1 MVCLEQITTAHVF
14 YSFKDSILQAFDSHH
29 GSSRTSS
36 ATKSTWTTTKQVQTR
51 AAGGTRVK
59 KYNNTNRP
67 SMQAGRSS
75 QSAVRVGRN
84 QERRRK
90 SPNMSRAEYSF
101 AWTRSSRAPKFF
113 VFDCVTSGDDAR
125 RGRILELAIV
135 EYIPGQKID
144 DIAPHS
150 ILVNPRRE
158 LTKTNVKKHGITDG
172 MLQDERLFPDAWK
185 EFVAFVESACEEGDR
200 PVLVAHKA
208 RFNVNFLSEE
218 MRRNEM
224 KVPKWDVACSLAIA
238 KDVWPGEAVGLGK
251 LALRFSVN
259 GCGVKRAGGGV
270 KGLCKVLD
278 GMNDIASRSGESI
291 ELLLLLELFP
301 FQHSGGLHESLT
313 QSPPSSDVRLRS
325 VSSSTSSETKYRTRR
340 PEAVSADIGTVST
353 RTTPRSFPEE
363 DVSQQQSSQ
372 TSSPPISQSRDVSE
386 ALSRP
391 GADAP
396 TRSESQRS
404 EDDMRR
410 RGLVYMTA
418 KGHCY
423 HTMETCNGLKKKKY
437 DLSICPKSEAT
448 KNKLKAC
455 KVCCSASPKSVMS
468 TAVDF
473 ENANYYCTPTG
484 ERYHL
489 DFQCE
494 GLSTAKAK
502 IPCDTIPPGLT
513 LCLKC
518 ASSGRH

>member
-301 FQHSGGLHESLT
+301 FQHSGGLHESPLRRMYDYGRC
-313 QSPPSSDVRLRS
+313 PHRLALKRNIGLDGPRPCR
-325 VSSSTSSETKYRTRR
+325 RTLGRCRR
-340 PEAVSADIGTVST
+340 EQLPGHS
-353 RTTPRSFPEE
+353 
-363 DVSQQQSSQ
+363 VSQQQSSQ

-396 TRSESQRS
+396 TRSVSQRS

-423 HTMETCNGLKKKKY
+423 HTMETCYGLKKKKY

-468 TAVDF
+468 TTVDF

-518 ASSGRH
+518 PSRGRH